1 MFRVGRSAPE
11 IDDEQ
16 RVARF
21 VWSLLLAGLVLV
33 AAGITYLG
41 WFLVGPR

>member
-1 MFRVGRSAPE
+1 MLRIDRQAPE

-21 VWSLLLAGLVLV
+21 VWSLLLAGVVLI
-33 AAGITYLG
+33 AAGLTYLG
-41 WFLVGPR
+41 YLVGVR